1 MTYPFTDDQKE
12 QMPMFEMKWAFI
24 MQKLDDKYKNFKKNF
39 LEKQEQRNSD
49 QQFEPRL
56 VTDEPKK
63 DGYMD

>member
-1 MTYPFTDDQKE
+1 
-12 QMPMFEMKWAFI
+12 MFEMKWAFI
-24 MQKLDDKYKNFKKNF
+24 VGKLEDKFKGLKKVF

-63 DGYMD
+63 DGFMD

>member
-1 MTYPFTDDQKE
+1 
-12 QMPMFEMKWAFI
+12 MFEMKWAFI